1 MAISSVITPPPHP
14 LPLPTIQPA
23 QNQTKPPDANQDDS
37 RNSPP
42 VLPPLPPGQGTRVNI
57 IA

>member
-1 MAISSVITPPPHP
+1 VQS
-14 LPLPTIQPA
+14 QP
-23 QNQTKPPDANQDDS
+23 KPADADQDDS

-42 VLPPLPPGQGTRVNI
+42 VQPPLPPGQGTRVNI